1 MCIGAAVGALVGGVI
16 GAGSVALPQMVQNVR
31 DGQPLT
37 ANIDPAE
44 VGKAAAVGAVS
55 GAVAGATF
63 GLGTA
68 VLGSGLAGT
77 AASGALSGVM
87 GGQASVLAESTWDEY
102 IKWKHGQPAEIQN
115 IVNNAMTNGILD
127 IRQMAVDA
135 VSGAISVGIG
145 KAGISVLGKAGL
157 VVFEQSEVVGPPM
170 LKFYPNGEMYLEY
183 GKRIYLPQD
192 TIDKLLTAI
201 ATGNTVIVQEILT
214 QLSFKTTEEVIDDD

>member
-1 MCIGAAVGALVGGVI
+1 MAV
-16 GAGSVALPQMVQNVR
+16 PQMIQNVR
-31 DGQPLT
+31 DGKPLLT
-37 ANIDPAE
+37 KIDPTE

-87 GGQASVLAESTWDEY
+87 GGRASVLTESTWDEY
-102 IKWKHGQPAEIQN
+102 IKWKQGQPAEIQN
-115 IVNNAMTNGILD
+115 IVSNAMTNGLLD
-127 IRQMAVDA
+127 PRQMAVDA

-145 KAGISVLGKAGL
+145 KAGISALGKAGL
-157 VVFEQSEVVGPPM
+157 VVFEQSEIVGPPM
-170 LKFYPNGEMYLEY
+170 LKFYPNGEVYLEY

-201 ATGNTVIVQEILT
+201 AVGNTEIVQEILT
-214 QLSFKTTEEVIDDD
+214 QLSFKTTEEAIDDD